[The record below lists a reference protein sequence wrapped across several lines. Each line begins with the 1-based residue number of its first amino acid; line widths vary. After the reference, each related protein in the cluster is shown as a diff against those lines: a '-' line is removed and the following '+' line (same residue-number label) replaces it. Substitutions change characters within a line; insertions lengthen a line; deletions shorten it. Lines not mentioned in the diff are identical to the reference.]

1 MNNKRVLIY
10 GSLAIPIAILGM
22 PLYIYLPTYYV
33 ESIGLNTAI
42 VGITLFIARVLDM
55 IADPFIGRAC
65 DRYFSKKSLI
75 LIGSLLLT
83 FGFYFLIN
91 PFENYPTLSLILF
104 SVITYIA
111 WSLLNIPYLAL
122 NAVLGKSSF
131 DNSKLSF
138 SREIFAIV
146 GVLLV
151 LLLPFLLGVS
161 DNSQKSLELIFYLLV
176 FLLPCILA
184 IFLSQIKEPT
194 LQLNNIS
201 FLNSLKLFY
210 NEFKEAKRLFLAF
223 LINNLANAIP
233 ATLFLFY
240 VQYYL
245 QTPEFTGALLLLYFI
260 SAIIAVPFWL
270 NLSKKM
276 TKKKTWIISM
286 VVASFFFCFTP
297 FINEGEYIKFAFI
310 TFFTGICLGADMA
323 LPSSIQVDLA
333 QSSKKIGNEISG
345 TLFGFWAMFTKLAL
359 ALSVAITFICLELV
373 SFDTTNPSSFSL
385 TVLALLYSILP
396 VLLKIVAIT
405 LLLKYKK

>member
-1 MNNKRVLIY
+1 M
-10 GSLAIPIAILGM
+10 
-22 PLYIYLPTYYV
+22 
-33 ESIGLNTAI
+33 
-42 VGITLFIARVLDM
+42 
-55 IADPFIGRAC
+55 
-65 DRYFSKKSLI
+65 
-75 LIGSLLLT
+75 
-83 FGFYFLIN
+83 
-91 PFENYPTLSLILF
+91 ILF

-161 DNSQKSLELIFYLLV
+161 DDSQKSLELIFYLLV

-201 FLNSLKLFY
+201 FFNSLKLFY

-245 QTPEFTGALLLLYFI
+245 QTPKFTGALLLLYFI

-276 TKKKTWIISM
+276 TKKKTWVISM
-286 VVASFFFCFTP
+286 IVASFFFCFTP

-323 LPSSIQVDLA
+323 LPSSIQADLA

-373 SFDTTNPSSFSL
+373 SFDTANPSSFSL